1 MAPGRNLC
9 LSVTIV
15 RHAETDQNALVPRVL
30 QGQSDN
36 AINAVGMK
44 QAELLAWRLKR
55 DEFDH
60 IYTSDL
66 IRAKLTSYEIAKHHA
81 KTPLA
86 KDQRLREQDLGDLT
100 GLAWPAAKQILK
112 DEDRSFEDHV
122 AEKGESNRRFK
133 DRVVDFYTN
142 LIECHLVEPHEQLL
156 RASSS
161 SDMLAS
167 IAAAEE
173 NANGRGG
180 APGSDGSLPSSSSQ
194 PHQSQSSSTS
204 ENGTS
209 RGGGGGGGGGGL
221 SASSTDSLAAA
232 GANGNMST
240 RNPRNTPRMRKVNI
254 LLVTHGGWIQRLME
268 HLLEDLNFTPEC
280 ELQHGFPKNTA
291 AYKFTISKAYQP
303 DGDYEWEGRVTLMN
317 CVAHLAG
324 MSKDLGASAAANA
337 SGVAAGIVGGIKS
350 YVWQNGKSPAG
361 SPVMLRKA
369 RARAMATA
377 DGGGVATGVSGR
389 GGTSQGLAF
398 NKKGLIQMFSQVG
411 KPPGLPMP
419 ETSATRV
426 KSLGW

>member
-112 DEDRSFEDHV
+112 DEDRSFEEHV

-167 IAAAEE
+167 VAAAEE
-173 NANGRGG
+173 TANGGGGG
-180 APGSDGSLPSSSSQ
+180 ASGSEVSPPSSSSQ
-194 PHQSQSSSTS
+194 PQQSQSSSTPDAS
-204 ENGTS
+204 ENGPS
-209 RGGGGGGGGGGL
+209 RGGGL
-221 SASSTDSLAAA
+221 SASSTDSLSA
-232 GANGNMST
+232 GANGNTST
-240 RNPRNTPRMRKVNI
+240 RNLRNTPRMRKVNI

-268 HLLEDLNFTPEC
+268 HLLEDLNFTPDC
-280 ELQHGFPKNTA
+280 ELQHGFPKTTA

-324 MSKDLGASAAANA
+324 MSKDLSASAGANA
-337 SGVAAGIVGGIKS
+337 NGAAAAGIVGGIRS
-350 YVWQNGKSPAG
+350 YVWKNGKSPAG

-369 RARAMATA
+369 RARAMAA
-377 DGGGVATGVSGR
+377 AGGGGAAAGVGGDGGASH
-389 GGTSQGLAF
+389 GLAF
-398 NKKGLIQMFSQVG
+398 SKKGLIQMFSQVG
-411 KPPGLPMP
+411 KPSGLPMP